1 MADVLAL
8 PFDGIDGS
16 TDIVDVCASP
26 KTVTAYGNARIST
39 AQSKF
44 GGASAYF
51 DGAGDYL
58 NVPINDDFRFG
69 TGDFTIECWVYLNS
83 ISVAHQLFDGCGVGG
98 DGGRFAAF
106 AWYIDT
112 NATLKVFANATNII
126 ATSATVPAATWTHV
140 ACVRASGVMSLYIGG
155 IQSASVAY
163 TSDNTVGGCSIGAY
177 VNGGMGN
184 WFNGYI
190 DDYRITK
197 GFARYTSNFAPP
209 GAMSGVSAYGSAISC
224 VYSLVPGAAS
234 SSVKSYTTL
243 LLHGDGADGSVE
255 IFDNSYYNHDVT
267 VGGNVHISIAESM
280 FADSSLYFDGQAGSY
295 LTLPI
300 SSGLQLSGIFTLEAW
315 VRPTAASNGLF
326 GNCTFQT
333 GQGNQWCVANRTS
346 LWTGLA
352 FYYGNL
358 GYNEYAR
365 YTQVNLTNNT
375 WQHIAISRDASN
387 VWRLFKNG
395 VLQSVVK
402 WENDGPFN
410 DAIDLTNNTYP
421 ITVGNGFTGYMSDLR
436 MLKGL
441 ALYTENFT
449 PPGYLPGYV
458 DPNETTRFGI
468 KHTFRPGAAA
478 AVATT
483 WPGFKYGDNTT
494 WSFSCND
501 PVNSAWATEDRGSP
515 SFPAGAMYL
524 TNGAVNSDTVACFG
538 DTSIFFPTYAVVTL
552 PTGAGD
558 IAAYT
563 DFTFECWINKP
574 SGGGFPWH
582 MAGFPAITCN
592 FVASTWTHFAMC
604 RRGNILRYYK
614 DGQKFYE
621 ALQVGAFSIL
631 GFGIEA
637 GVNSHNAPFYLESVG
652 FSKSY
657 AHYTANDFVRA
668 TIPFYNVPT
677 SQGVR
682 LQLNYLLVPG
692 EAVGSTITPVEADVQ
707 WGRTVLLLGGGGTI
721 GSKLIA
727 DAKGRMLYNQSDVI
741 YSDAHRKFA
750 QTSLYFNGSSKLV
763 IAPAR
768 NLDFIDGDFTIE
780 FWMYPTRIQISSI
793 YSKWDAPR
801 TRSYTLNMT
810 ADGRIEFTF
819 YDAAAV
825 TNTTVSS
832 STGVPL
838 NAFSFVSV
846 CRYGDNYRVWVNG
859 TGGVVVTTT
868 NTPYRF
874 STKPYND
881 ITTWDSDIIIGANG
895 ADGAGPSE
903 YFEGYIEDFR
913 VTNGFARYTT
923 ETYALPISGFLK
935 AGSGSDGD
943 PYWADVVMLC
953 HFDEMPGTTIGIRD
967 ARGHQ
972 LYAHDGGLVA
982 AGGIYG
988 GGWSIGASGVG
999 YLRTPYSA
1007 DLNLAAGDFTFEV
1020 WVNGGPSGG
1029 FLAGNS
1035 YKQGNRGWQI
1045 TSAVDP
1051 IDPQN
1056 ESKGGLIQWTQWD
1069 SNGVQD
1075 IAIGPLFKF
1084 FWDQAYGGPKPRKFH
1099 VCVMRRGNDLTIF
1112 VDGVGSTTSITRRPA
1127 YLESDI
1133 YLFGYP
1139 GSGKYAFG
1147 GGDELRWTGA
1157 ARYLDSGLAVPTGR
1171 FPEQPFSYGNA
1182 VLAGYYSLVPGQVQA
1197 ASIVDGTTPAAVY
1210 SLVPPLIIGR
1220 PSVEGP
1226 TVEHTCALL
1235 AAEASGGEGFP
1246 EDVTFSEV
1254 LNTSH
1259 AHRHAQAFYM
1269 ADVAVA
1275 QATKGVAVRLG
1286 VTDAASAALASVVL
1300 TSGVL
1305 IGDSKPVTSH
1315 AAKALTDDLSLMD
1328 STPVGALGVIVMAAV
1343 TVADSAVQAVHQ
1355 TVLEA
1360 LGLSAPVLVTSLAS
1374 DVADAFGIS
1383 GATGHAAHRTATD
1396 GMGMTAALTSTA
1408 HLRSSVA
1415 DIIALSAAPG
1425 LDVILYATVSEDVAL
1440 DDVPAQ
1446 TLLFQAI
1453 VQDHVQFKAFFLSP
1467 EHTTWAMN
1475 TRNAAVTQYSG
1486 FNFNSFARMGK
1497 RYLGANDQGLYW
1509 LDGDNDAGRAINSR
1523 ITTGIIQP
1531 NGNKLSGVQY
1541 AYLGMRGNG
1550 QFIVTVTD
1558 EAGGSYNY
1566 TLTGSSMETARV
1578 AFGRGFKT
1586 RYFTFALESQGQD
1599 FDLDSVEFVT
1609 TEITRKVQ
1617 R

>member
-1 MADVLAL
+1 M
-8 PFDGIDGS
+8 P
-16 TDIVDVCASP
+16 DIS
-26 KTVTAYGNARIST
+26 Y
-39 AQSKF
+39 
-44 GGASAYF
+44 
-51 DGAGDYL
+51 
-58 NVPINDDFRFG
+58 
-69 TGDFTIECWVYLNS
+69 VY
-83 ISVAHQLFDGCGVGG
+83 A
-98 DGGRFAAF
+98 
-106 AWYIDT
+106 
-112 NATLKVFANATNII
+112 
-126 ATSATVPAATWTHV
+126 
-140 ACVRASGVMSLYIGG
+140 
-155 IQSASVAY
+155 
-163 TSDNTVGGCSIGAY
+163 
-177 VNGGMGN
+177 
-184 WFNGYI
+184 
-190 DDYRITK
+190 
-197 GFARYTSNFAPP
+197 
-209 GAMSGVSAYGSAISC
+209 
-224 VYSLVPGAAS
+224 LVPGSAS

-280 FADSSLYFDGQAGSY
+280 FADSSLYFDGNSSSY
-295 LTLPI
+295 LTLPV

-326 GNCTFQT
+326 GNCTFQA
-333 GQGNQWCVANRTS
+333 GQGNQWCVANRS
-346 LWTGLA
+346 DKWTGFA

-387 VWRLFKNG
+387 VWRLFKDG

-410 DAIDLTNNTYP
+410 DAVDLTNNTYP
-421 ITVGNGFTGYMSDLR
+421 ITVGRGFTGYMSDLR

-441 ALYTENFT
+441 ALYTENFD

-468 KHTFRPGAAA
+468 KHTLRPGAAA

-483 WPGFKYGDNTT
+483 WPGFKYGDRTT

-501 PVNSAWATEDRGSP
+501 PVNSAWATEDRGNP
-515 SFPAGAMYL
+515 SFPTGAMYL
-524 TNGAVNSDTVACFG
+524 TNGAVNSTTVACFG

-552 PTGAGD
+552 PAGSGD

-582 MAGFPAITCN
+582 MAGFPTIACT

-631 GFGIEA
+631 GFGQEN
-637 GVNSHNAPFYLESVG
+637 GSNNPNAPFYLDSIG
-652 FSKSY
+652 FSKDY
-657 AHYTANDFVRA
+657 AQYTSNDFVRA

-682 LQLNYLLVPG
+682 LQLDYLLAAG
-692 EAVGSTITPVEADVQ
+692 EATGSTITPAEADGQ
-707 WGRTVLLLGGGGTI
+707 WGRTVLLLGGGGTL
-721 GSKLIA
+721 GSKVIA
-727 DAKGRMLYNQSDVI
+727 DAKGRTIYNQSDVV
-741 YSDAHRKFA
+741 YTDAHKKFA

-768 NLDFIDGDFTIE
+768 NLDLIDGDFTIE
-780 FWMYPTRIQISSI
+780 FWMYPTRIQVSAILN
-793 YSKWDAPR
+793 KWGGA
-801 TRSYTLNMT
+801 TRSYVLYMA
-810 ADGRIEFTF
+810 ADGKITFEFLDGPTNI
-819 YDAAAV
+819 
-825 TNTTVSS
+825 NTTISS
-832 STGVPL
+832 LSGVPL

-868 NTPYRF
+868 GTPYRF
-874 STKPYND
+874 SAKSYND
-881 ITTWDSDIIIGANG
+881 VGTWDADIVIGANG
-895 ADGAGPSE
+895 ADGTGPGE
-903 YFEGYIEDFR
+903 YFQGYIEDFR
-913 VTNGFARYTT
+913 ITNGFARYTD
-923 ETYALPISGFLK
+923 EFYAAPTSGFLK

-953 HFDEMPGTTIGIRD
+953 HFDEMPGTTVGIRD
-967 ARGHQ
+967 ARGHV
-972 LYAHDGGLVA
+972 LHAHDGGLVA

-988 GGWSIGASGVG
+988 SAWSAGSGGVG
-999 YLRTPYSA
+999 YLRAPYSS
-1007 DLNLAAGDFTFEV
+1007 DLSLSSGNFTIEV
-1020 WVNGGPSGG
+1020 WVDKGPGGGI
-1029 FLAGNS
+1029 LAGNT
-1035 YKQGNRGWQI
+1035 YNQGSRGWQI
-1045 TSAVDP
+1045 TAAVDP
-1051 IDPQN
+1051 MDPQ
-1056 ESKGGLIQWTQWD
+1056 SQRQGGLVQWTQWD

-1075 IAIGPLFKF
+1075 IAVSPLFKF
-1084 FWDQAYGGPKPRKFH
+1084 YWDQAYGGPKPRKYH
-1099 VCVMRRGNDLTIF
+1099 ICVTRRGNDITIF
-1112 VDGVGSTTSITRRPA
+1112 VDGVGSTTTITRRPA
-1127 YLESDI
+1127 HLESDI

-1139 GSGKYAFG
+1139 GSSQHAFSG
-1147 GGDELRWTGA
+1147 YDELRWTGA
-1157 ARYLDSGLAVPTGR
+1157 ARYVGDTLAVPTGR
-1171 FPEQPFSYGNA
+1171 YPEQPFSYGNA
-1182 VLAGYYSLVPGQVQA
+1182 VISNYYSLIPGQVA
-1197 ASIVDGTTPAAVY
+1197 AAITVDGATPIAEY
-1210 SLVPPLIIGR
+1210 SLVLPLIIGR

-1226 TVEHTCALL
+1226 TIPTTHAVV
-1235 AAEASGGEGFP
+1235 AADATGGEGFP
-1246 EDVTFSEV
+1246 EDLAFSES

-1259 AHRHAQAFYM
+1259 AHQHAQVFYVN
-1269 ADVAVA
+1269 DTAVA
-1275 QATKGVAVRLG
+1275 QSTKGVTARLG
-1286 VTDAASAALASVVL
+1286 VTDAASATLVSVAL
-1300 TSGVL
+1300 TSGMQ

-1315 AAKALTDDLSLMD
+1315 ITRALADAISLMD
-1328 STPVGALGVIVMAAV
+1328 STPVGVIGVIVRAAV

-1355 TVLEA
+1355 TVLEE
-1360 LGLSAPVLVTSLAS
+1360 LGLSTPVPVTSLAS
-1374 DVADAFGIS
+1374 DVGDTLSFA
-1383 GATGHAAHRTATD
+1383 GAAGHAAHRTATD
-1396 GMGMTAALTSTA
+1396 GMGLATALTGRSL
-1408 HLRSSVA
+1408 LRSSVA

-1453 VQDHVQFKAFFLSP
+1453 VQDHVQFRAFFSSP
-1467 EHTTWAMN
+1467 AYTTWAMN

-1486 FNFNSFARMGK
+1486 FNFNSFAKMGE

-1509 LDGDNDAGRAINSR
+1509 LDGDDDAGRDVKAR
-1523 ITTGIIQP
+1523 ITTGVIQP
-1531 NGNKLSGVQY
+1531 NGNKLAGVQY
-1541 AYLGMRGNG
+1541 AYLGMRGDG
-1550 QFIVTVTD
+1550 QFVVTVTD
-1558 EAGGSYNY
+1558 EAGGAYNY

-1586 RYFTFALESQGQD
+1586 RYFTFSLESQGQD
-1599 FDLDSVEFVT
+1599 FDLDSVEFIT
-1609 TEITRKVQ
+1609 TEMARKVQ